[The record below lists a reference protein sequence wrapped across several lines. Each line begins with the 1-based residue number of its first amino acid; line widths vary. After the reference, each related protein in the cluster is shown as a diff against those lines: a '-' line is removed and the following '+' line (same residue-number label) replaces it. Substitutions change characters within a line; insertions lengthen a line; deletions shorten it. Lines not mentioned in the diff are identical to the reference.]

1 MSACGWSGIS
11 RRFTRRR
18 FLGAAGATGATTVL
32 ATQLLPAALRKP
44 PARGTPNLVFFLGE
58 GARWDESSL
67 AGNRLLRTP
76 NIDRIGREGAQ
87 FTEAFCINSLC
98 LPARATIL
106 SGLYSH
112 TTGAVDNQHSK
123 VPEKFPIVTDLI
135 RDHGYEVA
143 FIGKSHVQ
151 GSLLDRYWDYYFGF
165 AGQAD
170 YQCPVLI
177 EGAHGQFGPPRSYE
191 EYVDDLLT
199 RKALEWLRQKRQ
211 RPFCLFLWFYAPHA
225 PFDRPLRMVN
235 DFNGVPIPKPA
246 SFDEYLGGYAGKPRG
261 VIEARNKIGSQFL
274 QRDDPRS
281 LEELVKDH
289 YCGIES
295 NDEDIGAVLRALEEQ
310 GQLESTAVV
319 WSSDHGFFL
328 GEHRFYD
335 KRLMYEPSIRI
346 PLMIRYPARI
356 KAGSSPRRMVLNL
369 DLAPTLLDL
378 VGITPPAHFQG
389 QSLMGLLADPQRPW
403 RNDWL
408 YEYYEYPGN
417 QQIKPCRGV
426 RTERYKYIHY
436 FTAPEEFELYD
447 LQQDPEELHNL
458 HAEPAHA
465 GLARELRARLEQLR
479 RESGDHYVYQ
489 PTVLLKQEVSVGE
502 CGER

>member
-1 MSACGWSGIS
+1 VSTS
-11 RRFTRRR
+11 RHTRRS
-18 FLGAAGATGATTVL
+18 FLATATAAGAAAL
-32 ATQLLPAALRKP
+32 APGLLPSTTTRAGER
-44 PARGTPNLVFFLGE
+44 RRQPNLVFFLGE

-67 AGNRLLRTP
+67 AGNALLKTP
-76 NIDRIGREGAQ
+76 HIDRIGREGAV
-87 FTEAFCINSLC
+87 FDNAFCINSLC

-112 TTGAVDNQHSK
+112 VTGAVDNQHSR
-123 VPEKFPIVTDLI
+123 VPARFPILSDLI
-135 RDHGYEVA
+135 RAAGYEVA
-143 FIGKSHVQ
+143 FIGKSHVE
-151 GSLLDRYWDYYFGF
+151 GSLLDHYWDYYFGF

-170 YQCPVLI
+170 YQCPVVV
-177 EGAHGQFGPPRSYE
+177 EGVRGSFGPPRQYH

-199 RKALEWLRQKRQ
+199 RKALAWLQQ
-211 RPFCLFLWFYAPHA
+211 PHQSPLCLFLWFYAPHA

-246 SFDEYLGGYAGKPRG
+246 SFDEYLSGYAGKPRG
-261 VIEARNKIGSQFL
+261 VIEARNKIGAQFL
-274 QRDDPRS
+274 ERDAPRS

-295 NDEDIGAVLRALEEQ
+295 NDENIGQVLEVLERAGTLDDTVI
-310 GQLESTAVV
+310 L

-346 PLMIRYPARI
+346 PLMLRYPPRI
-356 KAGSSPRRMVLNL
+356 AAGTSAQRMALNL

-378 VGITPPAHFQG
+378 AGAPLPAHFQG
-389 QSLMGLLADPQRPW
+389 RSLMPLLADPAAAW
-403 RNDWL
+403 RSDWL

-417 QQIKPCRGV
+417 EEVRPCRGV

-436 FTAPEEFELYD
+436 FTSPEEFELYD
-447 LQQDPEELHNL
+447 LGSDRDEMHNL
-458 HAEPAHA
+458 YGDPAHA
-465 GLARELRARLEQLR
+465 ELTRQLAARLGELR
-479 RESGDHYVYQ
+479 RETGDHYAWQ
-489 PTVLLKQEVSVGE
+489 RTSLLKQQTASAGCEDSE
-502 CGER
+502 

>member
-1 MSACGWSGIS
+1 M
-11 RRFTRRR
+11 RRPTRRN
-18 FLGAAGATGATTVL
+18 FLQAAGATGATL
-32 ATQLLPAALRKP
+32 IAPQLLQVPRAQAAAA
-44 PARGTPNLVFFLGE
+44 ARPNLVFFLGE

-67 AGNRLLRTP
+67 AGNKVLRTP
-76 NIDRIGREGAQ
+76 HIDRIGREGAV
-87 FTEAFCINSLC
+87 FPEAFCVNSLC
-98 LPARATIL
+98 LPSRATIL

-123 VPEKFPIVTDLI
+123 VPDRFPLVTDLI
-135 RDHGYEVA
+135 RARGYEIA

-151 GSLLDRYWDYYFGF
+151 GALMDRYWDYYLGF

-170 YQCPVLI
+170 YQCPVVV
-177 EGAHGQFGPPRSYE
+177 EGANGKFGAPRSYH

-199 RKALEWLRQKRQ
+199 RKAVAWLSQKHHA
-211 RPFCLFLWFYAPHA
+211 PFCLFLWFYAPHA

-235 DFNGVPIPKPA
+235 DFNGVPIPKPV
-246 SFDEYLGGYAGKPRG
+246 SFDEYLTGYAGKPRG
-261 VIEARNKIGSQFL
+261 VIEARNKIGTQFL

-295 NDEDIGAVLRALEEQ
+295 NDENIGQVLRALDSQ
-310 GQLESTAVV
+310 GILDNTAIV

-346 PLMIRYPARI
+346 PLMIRYPPRV
-356 KAGSSPRRMVLNL
+356 AGGASSNRMALNL

-378 VGITPPAHFQG
+378 VGAALPAHLQG
-389 QSLMGLLADPQRPW
+389 QSLMRLLANPNVRW
-403 RNDWL
+403 RTDWL

-417 QQIKPCRGV
+417 EEVRPCRGV

-436 FTAPEEFELYD
+436 FTEPQEFELYD
-447 LQQDPEELHNL
+447 LKEDAEELHNL
-458 HAEPAHA
+458 HGDPSHA
-465 GLARELRARLEQLR
+465 PLGRQLAARLEELR
-479 RESGDHYVYQ
+479 HETGDQYAYQ
-489 PTVLLKQEVSVGE
+489 PTVLLKQEVTAGE
-502 CGER
+502 CNDR